1 VWTLLDGEG
10 VWKHMFQNW
19 RIKKI
24 PICDLFYKVFFDTIG
39 LLMAIKTSNKY
50 VLIAIDH
57 YFKWCEAN
65 PIKEHIIETII
76 KFLGKIFFLQV
87 WGSKVCAY
95 WQWWKMDGRIL
106 IRCVKILGS
115 HINLFLHRGPLWWDG
130 GEND

>member
-1 VWTLLDGEG
+1 
-10 VWKHMFQNW
+10 
-19 RIKKI
+19 
-24 PICDLFYKVFFDTIG
+24 
-39 LLMAIKTSNKY
+39 MAIKTSNKY

-95 WQWWKMDGRIL
+95 
-106 IRCVKILGS
+106 
-115 HINLFLHRGPLWWDG
+115 
-130 GEND
+130 

>member
-1 VWTLLDGEG
+1 
-10 VWKHMFQNW
+10 M
-19 RIKKI
+19 
-24 PICDLFYKVFFDTIG
+24 FFDTIG

-95 WQWWKMDGRIL
+95 
-106 IRCVKILGS
+106 
-115 HINLFLHRGPLWWDG
+115 
-130 GEND
+130 